1 MGEDTIVYIERD
13 SLKKWIQ
20 TGTIRELMRIL
31 EIDGMRF
38 WAFKET
44 YLGDKDTVGEYFTS
58 QEIIHILATTNKKI
72 AGREEIASICL
83 KYNLIFIGEYSKYKP
98 PETYI
103 DVDTIKRKIREAI
116 GEMIIEV

>member
-1 MGEDTIVYIERD
+1 MGEDTIVYIEKD

-38 WAFKET
+38 WAFKEA

-58 QEIIHILATTNKKI
+58 QEIIHRLASTNKKI
-72 AGREEIASICL
+72 SGREEISSLCG
-83 KYNLIFIGEYSKYKP
+83 KYNLIFVGEYSKYKP

-103 DVDTIKRKIREAI
+103 DVDIIKKKIREAVEEI
-116 GEMIIEV
+116 VK